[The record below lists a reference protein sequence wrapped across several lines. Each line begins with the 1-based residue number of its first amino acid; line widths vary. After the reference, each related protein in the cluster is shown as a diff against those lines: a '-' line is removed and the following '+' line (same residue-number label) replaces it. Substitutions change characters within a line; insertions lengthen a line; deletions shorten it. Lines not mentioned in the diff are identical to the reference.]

1 MSKRVSLLTLAL
13 CSVVSPVQSL
23 AQQPQAQPSP
33 PPQAQPSKPAKSAKP
48 AAKKPAAAAAEA
60 DPMAE
65 IRRTTAVSLVTTLAD
80 DARTFREPGLRA
92 RVQARAA
99 DALWETDREK
109 SLALFRRAWD
119 EAESADAEAD
129 RLLAEE
135 RRRQQRERGSF
146 SVALPPSL
154 RTEVLRLAAKRDRA
168 LGEEF
173 LTKLDEARKR
183 ESESAA
189 TSNERPPDTE
199 RDASGKPQRPDPME
213 TPPAVAKRL
222 RLAVQL
228 LDDGDVERAIQ
239 FADPALG
246 AVTPVGLE
254 FLARLRQKNAPAADE
269 RYAAM
274 VARAAASPASDAN
287 TASLLSSYLFS
298 PTLFM
303 VFSASAGSNA
313 NSWGRGGPAAYPAPG
328 ATTPQLRAAYF
339 RAASAILLRPT
350 PAPEQDLTSSG
361 RAGWHMVISRLL
373 PLFDQYAPD
382 RSAPLRAKMASLAP
396 DTPDWVRQPGANNA
410 LTRGLV
416 PEDPNRDQLGE
427 TLRRLEQAKTAEERD
442 AVYVDAVFDAQR
454 QKDPRVEEFLAKIED
469 ADTRQRLRAYID
481 IEAARAAVAEKDV
494 AELLRLARGNTL
506 TSFQRVWALTEAAR
520 LVSKN
525 EPGRAVELLDEAQAE
540 AKERIDPDSK
550 ERVSALV
557 AVATQLVEIDRAR
570 AWEVMLEVVKASNA
584 AKDYTGEDGRLSTRF
599 QSKNMSMMS
608 TTSAQSFDL
617 TDIFT
622 KLAREDMQ
630 RAADLARTFEGESP
644 RAFATL
650 AVARTVLG
658 KTEQPKPAPVRAA
671 S

>member
-1 MSKRVSLLTLAL
+1 MSKRVSLLALAL
-13 CSVVSPVQSL
+13 CSAVSPLSSL
-23 AQQPQAQPSP
+23 AQQQQQQPPQ
-33 PPQAQPSKPAKSAKP
+33 PPQAKTAKST
-48 AAKKPAAAAAEA
+48 AKKPAAEV
-60 DPMAE
+60 DPMVE
-65 IRRTTAVSLVTTLAD
+65 IQRTTAISLVTTLAD

-109 SLALFRRAWD
+109 SLTLFRRAWD

-129 RLLAEE
+129 RRVAEE
-135 RRRQQRERGSF
+135 RKRQQRERGSF
-146 SVALPPSL
+146 SISLPPSL

-173 LTKLDEARKR
+173 LTKMDEARKR
-183 ESESAA
+183 ESEAGA

-222 RLAVQL
+222 RLAAQL
-228 LDDGDVERAIQ
+228 LEDGEMERAIL

-269 RYAAM
+269 RYAMM
-274 VARAAASPASDAN
+274 VTRAAANTASDAN
-287 TASLLSSYLFS
+287 TASLLSSYLFT

-303 VFSASAGSNA
+303 TFSASAGSNA
-313 NSWGRGGPAAYPAPG
+313 NSWGRGGPASYPPPG
-328 ATTPQLRAAYF
+328 GSTPQLRVAYF

-350 PAPEQDLTSSG
+350 PTPDQDLTSSG
-361 RAGWHMVISRLL
+361 RAGWYMVIARLL

-382 RSAPLRAKMASLAP
+382 KSAALRAKMASLTP
-396 DTPDWVRQPGANNA
+396 DTPDGLRQPGANNA

-416 PEDPNRDQLGE
+416 PEDPNRDHLGE
-427 TLRRLEQAKTAEERD
+427 TLQRLDRAKTAEERD

-454 QKDPRVEEFLAKIED
+454 QKDPRVEEFLGKIED
-469 ADTRQRLRAYID
+469 ADVRKQLRAYID
-481 IEAARAAVAEKDV
+481 IEAARAAVNEKDIV
-494 AELLRLARGNTL
+494 EVLRLARGNTL

-525 EPGRAVELLDEAQAE
+525 EPGRAVELLDEALTE
-540 AKERIDPDSK
+540 AKERIDAASQ

-557 AVATQLVEIDRAR
+557 AVATQLVELDRAR

-584 AKDYTGEDGRLSTRF
+584 AKDYTGEDGRIDTRF
-599 QSKNMSMMS
+599 QTKNMSMRS
-608 TTSAQSFDL
+608 SSSAQSLDL
-617 TDIFT
+617 NDIFT
-622 KLAREDMQ
+622 KLASQDLQ

-650 AVARTVLG
+650 AVARTVLN
-658 KTEQPKPAPVRAA
+658 KAEQKPRRERAA
-671 S
+671 N